1 MTKRNSAAQKIEQ
14 PGNEEK
20 LAAFK
25 AYKVSHKKMAEV
37 TEEVKA
43 GCRYLSLGCFIVL
56 VGPPGIGKTT
66 VMEGV
71 YNSMLRSY
79 MPQMIANA
87 GFIPAIKINT
97 NAEDGRF
104 DWKLHWTDAL
114 RAIQEPLIDYKTLP
128 KRNMLGDGGIRMVDP
143 DGGGSK
149 SVLRQAFES
158 AAKNRGLRVAFHDEA
173 HHFTLVPAARMILRQ
188 HEILKSA
195 AERSEAIF
203 TLFGTYDLLKLR
215 NINGQLGR
223 RTKTVHFERYR
234 PTIDADVRA
243 FGEAAITLLAHM
255 PVQVPPVFSN
265 EDLGTLFD
273 MSLGCVGLL
282 KDILVATLDSVLEAG
297 MESVSIQD
305 VIKHELPV
313 DLMDRVSREII
324 NGERKLKEDSAKR
337 QLVKMRLEKG
347 PEYLKDHPEEILP
360 LNVTESELIE
370 GQQPEGIPSKKQSKK
385 KNRRIERSPKRDP
398 VGAGRRKKPAA

>member
-1 MTKRNSAAQKIEQ
+1 
-14 PGNEEK
+14 
-20 LAAFK
+20 
-25 AYKVSHKKMAEV
+25 
-37 TEEVKA
+37 
-43 GCRYLSLGCFIVL
+43 
-56 VGPPGIGKTT
+56 
-66 VMEGV
+66 
-71 YNSMLRSY
+71 
-79 MPQMIANA
+79 
-87 GFIPAIKINT
+87 
-97 NAEDGRF
+97 
-104 DWKLHWTDAL
+104 
-114 RAIQEPLIDYKTLP
+114 
-128 KRNMLGDGGIRMVDP
+128 
-143 DGGGSK
+143 
-149 SVLRQAFES
+149 
-158 AAKNRGLRVAFHDEA
+158 
-173 HHFTLVPAARMILRQ
+173 MILRQ

-255 PVQVPPVFSN
+255 PIQVPPVFSN

-324 NGERKLKEDSAKR
+324 NGERRLKEDSAKR
-337 QLVKMRLEKG
+337 QLIKMRLEKG

-360 LNVTESELIE
+360 LNVTEAELVDE
-370 GQQPEGIPSKKQSKK
+370 QQPEGIPSKKQSKK
-385 KNRRIERSPKRDP
+385 KNRRIERSPKRDA
-398 VGAGRRKKPAA
+398 VGTGRRKKSAA